1 MVQIVTIKSSP
12 HVSASRRYSR
22 KVLKGI
28 VFATIGIIIF
38 MENVSP
44 YVGNEEVL
52 VLHHEINYL
61 PFEVVCCIFKRDA
74 KPAPD
79 GIVETSVVLFN
90 LFKRQQN
97 TPF

>member
-1 MVQIVTIKSSP
+1 
-12 HVSASRRYSR
+12 
-22 KVLKGI
+22 
-28 VFATIGIIIF
+28 

-44 YVGNEEVL
+44 YVSNEEIL
-52 VLHHEINYL
+52 VLHHEINNL
-61 PFEVVCCIFKRDA
+61 SFEMICCIFKRDA

-97 TPF
+97 TLFRTIAETDILLGILVVLAYLLKDVVTGNFYLYRRSSL